1 MEVEVRFLS
10 VCSVAPVLLLA
21 MAPMSAKAQLS
32 DHHGVEL
39 ASHGLGQSYP
49 MASDVSQDPNWQVY
63 GFERDGISYYQVNDL
78 SGRVHLIVGRAGG
91 SYWALPAGDM
101 RVRAS
106 VPSRREPAPEGA
118 DSAVVYRHQ
127 DFLILRYGVGDEAM
141 WSVELP

>member
-1 MEVEVRFLS
+1 
-10 VCSVAPVLLLA
+10 
-21 MAPMSAKAQLS
+21 
-32 DHHGVEL
+32 
-39 ASHGLGQSYP
+39 

-78 SGRVHLIVGRAGG
+78 SGRVHLIVGRAGD

-101 RVRAS
+101 PVRAS
-106 VPSRREPAPEGA
+106 VPSRREPVPEGA

-127 DFLILRYGVGDEAM
+127 DFSILRYGVGNEAM